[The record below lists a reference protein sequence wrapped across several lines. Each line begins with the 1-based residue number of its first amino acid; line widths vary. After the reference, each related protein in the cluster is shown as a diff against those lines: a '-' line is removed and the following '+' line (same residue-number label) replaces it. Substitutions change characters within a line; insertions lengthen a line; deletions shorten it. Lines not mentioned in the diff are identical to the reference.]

1 MNSRKIIFSVS
12 FIVILAMALS
22 ACAPENQMGISN
34 VSGSGKVTAVSVSMD
49 QLELGQTFFV
59 GQVTSVAKD
68 AVTIDDVVFRI
79 DQNSFMPVGLTVG
92 DVVSVDGIVLP
103 DQTRYVVQMEMRSV
117 ADISSEKEG
126 LEFKL
131 YGLVEKMEL
140 STWVISGET
149 INVSQNAMIEPGI
162 QIGDVVEVEGYLVNG
177 TMRAYEITKEDS
189 TSSGSSASEHE
200 YEFYGLVESL
210 GTNKWVIDGKTVE
223 INNQTE
229 LKGTFSLG
237 DLVKVHVLKTA
248 DGQFTAREI
257 EHESEV
263 MGNNSS
269 GEHQSGE
276 NEVEFKGFVEEIQA
290 GMWVVAGI
298 TVIFGD
304 NFSVTEDIQV
314 GDYVEVEGTQQ
325 DDGSVLAYKIA
336 LESPDDGSDDDGSDD
351 SSDDDGSGDDSSDD
365 GSGDDSSDDDS
376 SDDDSSDDGSDDD
389 GSDDGSDDD
398 SSDDGSDDDSSDDDS
413 SDDDSSDDDSSDDD
427 SSDDDSS
434 DDDSS
439 DDDSSDDD
447 DSDDDGKS
455 SDD

>member
-1 MNSRKIIFSVS
+1 MNSRKIIYSLS

-59 GQVTSVAKD
+59 GHVTSVAKD

-117 ADISSEKEG
+117 ADISPEKEG

-131 YGLVEKMEL
+131 YGLVETMDL
-140 STWVISGET
+140 STWVVSGET

-162 QIGDVVEVEGYLVNG
+162 QTGDVVEVEGYLVNG

-223 INNQTE
+223 ITNQTE
-229 LKGTFSLG
+229 LKGTFALG

-257 EHESEV
+257 EHESEEMV
-263 MGNNSS
+263 NNNSS
-269 GEHQSGE
+269 EEHQSGE

-290 GMWVVAGI
+290 GTWVVAGL
-298 TVIFGD
+298 TVMFGD
-304 NFSVTEDIQV
+304 NFSVNEDIQV

-325 DDGSVLAYKIA
+325 ADGSVLAYKIA
-336 LESPDDGSDDDGSDD
+336 LESSDDG
-351 SSDDDGSGDDSSDD
+351 SSDD
-365 GSGDDSSDDDS
+365 GNDDDSNGDDSGDDDSIGDDSSDDDNN
-376 SDDDSSDDGSDDD
+376 DDSNDDGSDDD
-389 GSDDGSDDD
+389 SNDDSSDDDDNDDNSDDGGSDDD
-398 SSDDGSDDDSSDDDS
+398 SSDD
-413 SDDDSSDDDSSDDD
+413 
-427 SSDDDSS
+427 
-434 DDDSS
+434 
-439 DDDSSDDD
+439 SSDDD
-447 DSDDDGKS
+447 DGSDDDDKS